1 MSKGLRNNVEK
12 NSRILK
18 IRTRSLFSLLVVDS
32 LNSAGG
38 TGVVRRGQALAV
50 SL

>member
-1 MSKGLRNNVEK
+1 MSEGLRNNVEK
-12 NSRILK
+12 NSRALK

-32 LNSAGG
+32 LDSAVG
-38 TGVVRRGQALAV
+38 TGVVWRGQALAV